1 MSHRCFKEGGQ
12 WARASTY
19 GTRNGVF
26 TKNNRG
32 INVTNITKM
41 KIALLGATALLAST
55 AAQAQVA
62 DTWTIDNA
70 AAGLS
75 ITSNNGSADS
85 TANVIMNSAAA
96 TDGTSGA
103 VITDGQKNSIS
114 ATALGASAGASFT
127 VTSSTDSSLTAQI
140 IGNGD
145 NTQVSANSFGNV
157 QNFGEILDA
166 TIAAGT
172 SNSISRA
179 ALGASGSVNASVTVL
194 GGEQVSNYTIGGVDI
209 KAQNNLILN
218 TDGDLSVGLV
228 SNGTNIT
235 TADALGGNSNSV
247 SAAALG
253 SSASLGASTMILDGS
268 ETGTFNFGVNS
279 DGLDPTSNAAA
290 GITVF
295 SGNQSNVVLAAPS
308 ADFTDLSDPT
318 VVSPASLTG
327 AIGEGTNSNSISA
340 SAIGSSAGV
349 SYSTTVYGGDVS
361 NVANFNTV
369 VDDTG
374 AFTSSDTFT
383 ITSFNGADLTDA
395 TGATAIDPTSVSGEA
410 LPAVINNTDI
420 AGATIGTDGANNSIS
435 VAGIGSSA
443 SMSFSVNDYSG
454 GGSSIANTINS
465 AAPTILSVNYANVN
479 VGSTL
484 TTPTI
489 DGGVSNSVSAAAIGA
504 SASQAFSL
512 FTK

>member
-1 MSHRCFKEGGQ
+1 M
-12 WARASTY
+12 
-19 GTRNGVF
+19 
-26 TKNNRG
+26 
-32 INVTNITKM
+32 TNINKM

-96 TDGTSGA
+96 VDGTAGA
-103 VITDGQKNSIS
+103 IITDGQKNSIS

-140 IGNGD
+140 VGNGD

-157 QNFGEILDA
+157 QNFGEISDA
-166 TIAAGT
+166 SIANGT
-172 SNSISRA
+172 SNSISRV

-218 TDGDLSVGLV
+218 ADGDTAVGLV
-228 SNGTNIT
+228 SNATNIS
-235 TADALGGNSNSV
+235 TADMGGNSNSV
-247 SAAALG
+247 SAAAIG

-268 ETGTFNFGVNS
+268 ETATFNFGVNS
-279 DGLDPTSNAAA
+279 DGLDPTGNAAA
-290 GITVF
+290 GLTVF
-295 SGNQSNVVLAAPS
+295 SGNQSNVIVAGTT
-308 ADFTDLSDPT
+308 ADFSDLTDPT
-318 VVSPASLTG
+318 ALAPASLS
-327 AIGEGTNSNSISA
+327 ANMIDGTNSNSASS

-369 VDDTG
+369 VGDDG

-383 ITSFNGADLTDA
+383 ITSLNGADLTDA
-395 TGATAIDPTSVSGEA
+395 TGATPITVDSVADG
-410 LPAVINNTDI
+410 LMPAVINNTDI
-420 AGATIGTDGANNSIS
+420 TSAQIGADGANNSIS

-465 AAPTILSVNYANVN
+465 AAPAILSVNYANVN

-484 TTPTI
+484 TAPQI

>member
-1 MSHRCFKEGGQ
+1 M
-12 WARASTY
+12 
-19 GTRNGVF
+19 
-26 TKNNRG
+26 
-32 INVTNITKM
+32 TNINKM
-41 KIALLGATALLAST
+41 KFALLGATALLAST

-70 AAGLS
+70 AAPLS
-75 ITSNNGSADS
+75 VTSQNGSADS
-85 TANVIMNSAAA
+85 TANVIMNSATA
-96 TDGTSGA
+96 TDGTAGA
-103 VITDGQKNSIS
+103 IITDGQKNSIS

-140 IGNGD
+140 VGNGD

-157 QNFGEILDA
+157 QNFGEISDA
-166 TIAAGT
+166 SIANGT
-172 SNSISRA
+172 SNSISRV

-218 TDGDLSVGLV
+218 TDGDTAVGLV
-228 SNGTNIT
+228 SNSTNIS
-235 TADALGGNSNSV
+235 TADMGGNSNSV
-247 SAAALG
+247 SAAAIG

-268 ETGTFNFGVNS
+268 ETATFNFGVNS
-279 DGLDPTSNAAA
+279 DGLDPTGNAAA
-290 GITVF
+290 GLTVF
-295 SGNQSNVVLAAPS
+295 SGNQSNVIVAGPT
-308 ADFTDLSDPT
+308 ADFSDLTDPT
-318 VVSPASLTG
+318 ALAPASLS
-327 AIGEGTNSNSISA
+327 ANMIDGTNSNSASS

-369 VDDTG
+369 VGDDG

-383 ITSFNGADLTDA
+383 ITSLNGADLTDP
-395 TGATAIDPTSVSGEA
+395 TGATPITVDSVADG
-410 LPAVINNTDI
+410 LMPAVINNTDI
-420 AGATIGTDGANNSIS
+420 AAAQIGADGANNSIS

-465 AAPTILSVNYANVN
+465 AAPAILSVNYANVN

-484 TTPTI
+484 TAPQI